1 MTLYLLHNPLSL
13 SFLIW
18 NMGINCTYSAE
29 LDARTR
35 GGVSVKDLVYKG
47 CLHFSYY
54 FKQSFTSL
62 ASLGDYV
69 RAKGRLFP
77 WFLTQCF
84 STSNKGCM
92 YHVVVAVG

>member
-1 MTLYLLHNPLSL
+1 MVIGRVEIFNSPTSVVTLHTLHNSLSL

-35 GGVSVKDLVYKG
+35 GVVSAKVQKAWDTVAVYIF
-47 CLHFSYY
+47 LIILN
-54 FKQSFTSL
+54 SFTSL

-69 RAKGRLFP
+69 RAEGRLF
-77 WFLTQCF
+77 
-84 STSNKGCM
+84 S
-92 YHVVVAVG
+92 